1 MGLVLKQSTNALANN
16 EIFLNNRSY
25 RPNEIIGE
33 IYVLVA
39 IHETNKQQWI
49 DRTARAVAA

>member
-39 IHETNKQQWI
+39 IHETNKQQWNNG
-49 DRTARAVAA
+49 